1 MNTKVNEIQISYRE
15 IPAVIASNKITCS
28 NDAYLILKESW
39 DQNTIGLQES
49 FRVLLLNNA
58 SQVKGIFELS
68 RGGITGTLVDIR
80 ILLAV
85 ALKSLSTGII
95 LAHNHPSGKVA
106 PSKADRQITRKIQKA
121 AKYLDI
127 RVLDHLIVTPGEAY
141 FSFADENLL

>member
-15 IPAVIASNKITCS
+15 FPAVIQSNKITCS
-28 NDAYLILKESW
+28 NDAYRILKESW

-95 LAHNHPSGKVA
+95 LAHNHPSGKVI

-127 RVLDHLIVTPGEAY
+127 RVLDHVILSPGEAY
-141 FSFADENLL
+141 FSFADENLI